1 MNLFDKS
8 INAVYNVV
16 ISPVT
21 LSCWLFRQLPFRKKK
36 TVEILDDACPKF
48 SEIPTEAETDKIDA
62 AWPPAPHPVE
72 ALSVH
77 DLFRA
82 NGKLIRDLCYATTL
96 SEEEVENF
104 LLPVIANLAR
114 IVHLTPA
121 SEYDHHQ
128 GYGGLFTHS
137 LEVAYYAANDAK
149 TTIFD
154 RSASPKDLYLNKRRW
169 ILTAVLAALAHDIG
183 KVFTDMEIT
192 APNGQH
198 WVQDEPIVD
207 WLRKNGIKSYYI
219 SFRPGREHNAHK
231 SASLANSGML
241 IPKETFTFLG
251 LTGYGEQMLKEF
263 RNALL
268 EGKEGG
274 LIGKILDNADGLS
287 CNVYNIRQRLERSCD
302 CSPSDLL
309 SKRTGSSHDSFSHF
323 EKSDHS
329 ADMGRAK
336 SPFPPDR
343 TSLPA

>member
-1 MNLFDKS
+1 
-8 INAVYNVV
+8 
-16 ISPVT
+16 
-21 LSCWLFRQLPFRKKK
+21 
-36 TVEILDDACPKF
+36 
-48 SEIPTEAETDKIDA
+48 
-62 AWPPAPHPVE
+62 
-72 ALSVH
+72 
-77 DLFRA
+77 
-82 NGKLIRDLCYATTL
+82 
-96 SEEEVENF
+96 
-104 LLPVIANLAR
+104 
-114 IVHLTPA
+114 
-121 SEYDHHQ
+121 
-128 GYGGLFTHS
+128 
-137 LEVAYYAANDAK
+137 
-149 TTIFD
+149 
-154 RSASPKDLYLNKRRW
+154 
-169 ILTAVLAALAHDIG
+169 
-183 KVFTDMEIT
+183 
-192 APNGQH
+192 
-198 WVQDEPIVD
+198 
-207 WLRKNGIKSYYI
+207 
-219 SFRPGREHNAHK
+219 
-231 SASLANSGML
+231 ML